1 MRDLSHSN
9 YAVNDFREWQAD
21 YAAHNI
27 PTFPVGPDKRPMV
40 RHYSKFGLI
49 GSTKIASKFAD
60 ATAIGFMCGK
70 RSGITVLDVDSKEE
84 RILADAVS
92 RHGNTPIV
100 ARSGSGNFQAWYRHG
115 GERRLIRP
123 RPDIP
128 IDILGAGF
136 VVGPPST
143 VEKGSYEFIQ
153 GSLDDL
159 SNLPTLID
167 APALVPAEAPAD
179 WGSMC
184 RGAGRNV
191 ALFRRSARAAHHCDD
206 FDQLLDYAQTQNE
219 QFGEPMPDTEV
230 VKVAKSVWKMQSEGR
245 NRFGQHGAYVPLDLS
260 RKLARSNPDAYALYG
275 VLKAENGPDSIF
287 YIANGMAETVINFG
301 WYRLRRARKLL
312 IELGL
317 VVVVRPATQHC
328 PALYR
333 WPRAHTL
340 Q

>member
-70 RSGITVLDVDSKEE
+70 RSGITVLDVDSKDE

-92 RHGNTPIV
+92 RHGQTPIV
-100 ARSGSGNFQAWYRHG
+100 ARSGSGNFQAWYRHA

-123 RPDIP
+123 RPDVP

-136 VVGPPST
+136 VVGPPSEVT
-143 VEKGSYEFIQ
+143 KGRYEFIQ

-159 SNLPTLID
+159 SILPTLID

-179 WGSMC
+179 WGSM
-184 RGAGRNV
+184 RTGAGRNV
-191 ALFRRSARAAHHCDD
+191 ALFRRTARGAHHCDD
-206 FDQLLDYAQTQNE
+206 FDQLLDYAQTQND

-230 VKVAKSVWKMQSEGR
+230 VKVAKSVWKMQSRRPQSVWAARGLCAAGFKSEAGPLQSR
-245 NRFGQHGAYVPLDLS
+245 RLCALWGAQSRERTRQH
-260 RKLARSNPDAYALYG
+260 
-275 VLKAENGPDSIF
+275 F
-287 YIANGMAETVINFG
+287 
-301 WYRLRRARKLL
+301 
-312 IELGL
+312 
-317 VVVVRPATQHC
+317 
-328 PALYR
+328 LYR
-333 WPRAHTL
+333 EWYGRDCHQFRMAQAKASTEANS
-340 Q
+340 